1 MELTR
6 TNAYTLMEGIKNLKD
21 YKLNVKT
28 AYTLIKNLKKLEEEF
43 KISEEIRNRLVNNLR
58 EHYAL
63 KKEDGSFESDNNM
76 FGIKIRK
83 DKLEEAAKEH
93 MDYNIHLNEKINFDI
108 ESIDLVDLEGLDI
121 NMGLLADL
129 EPIINE

>member
-6 TNAYTLMEGIKNLKD
+6 TNAYTLMEAIKNLKD
-21 YKLNVKT
+21 YKLNVRT

-43 KISEEIRNRLVNNLR
+43 KISEEIRNRLVHNLR

-63 KKEDGSFESDNNM
+63 KREDGSFESDNNM
-76 FGIKIRK
+76 FGIKIQESK
-83 DKLEEAAKEH
+83 IEEAAKEH
-93 MDYNIHLNEKINFDI
+93 MDYNQHLNEKIDFDI
-108 ESIDLVDLEGLDI
+108 DTIDLSELEGLGI